1 MGNGPI
7 PVFSYG
13 SGQSIPKNGEAAMKR
28 RSLLFGLALLFVS
41 LSLAAQDNASLTGTV
56 KDSSG
61 ASVPNANVVVTSSEK
76 GVTRQLTSNTQ
87 Q

>member
-1 MGNGPI
+1 
-7 PVFSYG
+7 
-13 SGQSIPKNGEAAMKR
+13 MKR

-61 ASVPNANVVVTSSEK
+61 ASVPNATVVVTNTEK
-76 GVTRQLTSNTQ
+76 GVTRQLTSNADGEYLAGGNPSRRLFR
-87 Q
+87 